1 MACFYKKLWRCSKFN
16 DSTITKHA
24 HSCIIAG
31 AGLIG
36 LGMAEAFKK
45 RGQTGRRGDMMD
57 VIVVEMADHILP
69 TMLDTQRHWNIFTG
83 HRHNKRTSKELSA
96 DLYITVEIVTGE
108 VVDLIY
114 QIKPLEFFGHCYWV
128 NDHRQNARVI
138 DTIIRN
144 TRSGD
149 KLMAH
154 YQKAEKLSLELAMKK
169 LEELTPLARN
179 PKVRR
184 DCYPSAYL
192 TSQFT

>member
-1 MACFYKKLWRCSKFN
+1 LKNSGFKIDAYADRIYVTYKWTEKDL
-16 DSTITKHA
+16 DP
-24 HSCIIAG
+24 
-31 AGLIG
+31 L
-36 LGMAEAFKK
+36 
-45 RGQTGRRGDMMD
+45 TG
-57 VIVVEMADHILP
+57 
-69 TMLDTQRHWNIFTG
+69 DT
-83 HRHNKRTSKELSA
+83 LSA

-114 QIKPLEFFGHCYWV
+114 QIKPLEFFGDCYWV

-144 TRSGD
+144 TRIGD

-154 YQKAEKLSLELAMKK
+154 YQKAEKLFLELAMKK